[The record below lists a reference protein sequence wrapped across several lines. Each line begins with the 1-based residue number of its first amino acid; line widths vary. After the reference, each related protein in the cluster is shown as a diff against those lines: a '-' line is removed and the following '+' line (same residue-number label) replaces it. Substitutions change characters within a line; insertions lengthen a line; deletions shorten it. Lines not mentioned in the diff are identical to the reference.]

1 MRKIAPVLLAAT
13 ALTPVAAH
21 AEEITYWMWDQRQAP
36 VYQQC
41 ADAFT
46 AENPDVTVK
55 IVQEGWDNY
64 WTTLT
69 TGLLSGEAPDVF
81 VNHVSRYPEFL
92 ANGIMTDLTPLIEAD
107 GVDMSGFLPGLA
119 ETWNRD
125 GAQYGMPKD
134 WDTVAIVYNK
144 AKLAEAGLTEEDL
157 RDLTWNPQDG
167 GSYEKLIAH
176 LTVDANGKRG
186 DEAGFDP
193 KSVETYGLVL
203 NPISDFGQTEW
214 SYLAASTGWR
224 HLDQPWGTTYH
235 YDDPRLAE
243 TFAWL
248 RDLGTVKGFTPTA
261 DQQGK
266 LGGETLFVSG
276 KGAMDVHGSWMI
288 NWFLDNASF
297 DVGFA
302 PIPAG
307 PEGRKSMFNGLADS
321 IWSGSPNQEAAW
333 KWVKFLGSSACQ
345 DIVGKSG
352 VVFPARAESVQAAIA
367 SHEAKGV
374 DVTAFTDLAKPE
386 STFPFPITDYGSEVS
401 TIFKGALEQVM
412 RSEGD
417 PSEIL
422 KSANDEVNSLF

>member
-1 MRKIAPVLLAAT
+1 M
-13 ALTPVAAH
+13 
-21 AEEITYWMWDQRQAP
+21 
-36 VYQQC
+36 
-41 ADAFT
+41 
-46 AENPDVTVK
+46 
-55 IVQEGWDNY
+55 
-64 WTTLT
+64 
-69 TGLLSGEAPDVF
+69 
-81 VNHVSRYPEFL
+81 
-92 ANGIMTDLTPLIEAD
+92 
-107 GVDMSGFLPGLA
+107 
-119 ETWNRD
+119 
-125 GAQYGMPKD
+125 
-134 WDTVAIVYNK
+134 
-144 AKLAEAGLTEEDL
+144 
-157 RDLTWNPQDG
+157 
-167 GSYEKLIAH
+167 
-176 LTVDANGKRG
+176 
-186 DEAGFDP
+186 
-193 KSVETYGLVL
+193 L

-224 HLDQPWGTTYH
+224 HLDRPWGTTYR

-248 RDLGTVKGFTPTA
+248 RDLGTVKGFMPTA

-276 KGAMDVHGSWMI
+276 KGAMDVQGSWMI
-288 NWFLDNASF
+288 NWFLDNAPF

-307 PEGRKSMFNGLADS
+307 PEGRTSMLNGLADS

-352 VVFPARAESVQAAIA
+352 VVFPARAEAVQAAIA
-367 SHEAKGV
+367 SHAAKGV
-374 DVTAFTDLAKPE
+374 DVTAFTDIATPE

-422 KSANDEVNSLF
+422 KSANDEVNNLF

>member
-1 MRKIAPVLLAAT
+1 MRTTVSILLAAT
-13 ALTPVAAH
+13 ALTPVAAS
-21 AEEITYWMWDQRQAP
+21 AQEITYWMWDQRQAP

-41 ADAFT
+41 ADAFA
-46 AENPDVTVK
+46 AENPGVTVK

-81 VNHVSRYPEFL
+81 VNHVSRYPEFV
-92 ANGIMTDLTPLIEAD
+92 ANGVMTDLTPLIAAD

-144 AKLAEAGLTEEDL
+144 AKLAEAGLTEADL
-157 RDLTWNPQDG
+157 KNLTWNPQDG
-167 GSYEKLIAH
+167 GSYEKLIAR
-176 LTVDANGKRG
+176 LTVDATGKRG

-193 KSVETYGLVL
+193 KAVETYGLVL

-224 HLDQPWGTTYH
+224 HLDRPWGTTYR

-248 RDLGTVKGFTPTA
+248 RDLGTVKGFMPTA

-276 KGAMDVHGSWMI
+276 KGAMDVQGSWMI
-288 NWFLDNASF
+288 NWFLDNAPF

-307 PEGRKSMFNGLADS
+307 PEGRTSMLNGLADS

-352 VVFPARAESVQAAIA
+352 VVFPARAEAVQAAIA
-367 SHEAKGV
+367 SHAAKGV
-374 DVTAFTDLAKPE
+374 DVTAFTDIATPE

-422 KSANDEVNSLF
+422 KSANDEVNNLF